1 MPNDQE
7 HERVAALSAL
17 IAWADRRE
25 RLAEE
30 RAALVA
36 AAWRSGS
43 RTVAELARLARVSR
57 DTIYA
62 DLKIHD
68 IDTSARAQDPIGAEA
83 TPREQLTAES
93 VRPLARLVDAVA
105 RPAFGRAPNDPLTRV
120 TTSAGNAL
128 EAVADVLDP
137 PTDQGP
143 GWKQED
149 LLPGLASEGAAI
161 THHAQR
167 ELASRQEPDQLA
179 ARTDYL
185 HRALMHRGRHASAER
200 VDVVVA
206 LPIGEALTVRLGR
219 DDRGWT
225 TLSSDSPLL
234 AGEIDGLDHLE
245 VQHALTIL
253 SQVITRNL
261 DNGAF
266 VEKRKHPL
274 PGGPAVRHRSIP
286 SNED

>member
-1 MPNDQE
+1 MSDTQE
-7 HERVAALSAL
+7 HERLAALSAL
-17 IAWADRRE
+17 VAWADRRE

-30 RAALVA
+30 RADLVA

-43 RTVAELARLARVSR
+43 RNVAELARLARVSR

-62 DLKIHD
+62 DLKARS
-68 IDTSARAQDPIGAEA
+68 IDTSARAQDPIGVEA
-83 TPREQLTAES
+83 IPHEQLRAES
-93 VRPLARLVDAVA
+93 VRPLAQLVDAVA

-120 TTSAGNAL
+120 TASAGRAL
-128 EAVADVLDP
+128 EMVADVLAP

-143 GWKQED
+143 GWTREE
-149 LLPGLASEGAAI
+149 LLPGLAGEGAAI

-167 ELASRQEPDQLA
+167 ELAASQEPDQLA
-179 ARTDYL
+179 AQTDYL
-185 HRALMHRGRHASAER
+185 HRAMLHRGRHASAER

-206 LPIGEALTVRLGR
+206 LPVGGSLTVRLDR

-225 TLSSDSPLL
+225 TLSGDSPLL
-234 AGEIDGLDHLE
+234 TGEIDGLDHLE
-245 VQHALTIL
+245 VQHALTVL

-261 DNGAF
+261 DDGAF
-266 VEKRKHPL
+266 AEKRKDAL
-274 PGGPAVRHRSIP
+274 PGGPVVRHRSTP